1 MFLAATA
8 LSLPCVFANTQVVR
22 TEPELRLRT
31 SVGITFAPATISVVA
46 NIERDSRNR
55 TLTIEADSSTYFR
68 ASTVQLDGDAE
79 AVTQQFWFKSLP
91 AGEYDIR
98 GRLERS
104 GGDTVTAS
112 RHVSIRASGMQP

>member
-1 MFLAATA
+1 VP
-8 LSLPCVFANTQVVR
+8 LPTVRWSAPSPSCVSA
-22 TEPELRLRT
+22 P

-46 NIERDSRNR
+46 NVERDSRNR
-55 TLTIEADSSTYFR
+55 NLTIEADSSTYFR

-104 GGDTVTAS
+104 GGTWS
-112 RHVSIRASGMQP
+112 RRRGT